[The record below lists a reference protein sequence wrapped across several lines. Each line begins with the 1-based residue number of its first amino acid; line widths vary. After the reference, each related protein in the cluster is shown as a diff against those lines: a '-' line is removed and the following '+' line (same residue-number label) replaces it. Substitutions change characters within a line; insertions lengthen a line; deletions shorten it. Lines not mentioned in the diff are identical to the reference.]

1 MIGEICTL
9 TGEALKCD
17 ILSIVRLNKIYDSQ
31 SYESS
36 PDYIFSVTYPSNAIK
51 NILQKISDKLSGKSK
66 QGMFILSG
74 GYGTGKS
81 HILVFLYHLFKYSDK
96 AETWLNGAKI
106 SFKVPN
112 AKVIAIQ
119 LLDPGIKGIDHLWEP
134 IFKGLSKEQLLN
146 EIKDFPTVSLLRDVF
161 ADETVVILLD
171 ELEAWYEA
179 KDDII
184 KKRNLNFLQ
193 NLCEV
198 AHDKNVLAF
207 VSVYGYNKDLIGRTW
222 RFKPYV
228 ENLTTAADREKIIL
242 YRIFKQIDTSKA
254 QKVIKAYVDA
264 YKNAGVNLDDDY
276 HQKMLETY
284 PIHPELM
291 KVIFDRFCS
300 YKEKYQ
306 NTRGALTLLCFLVK
320 RNLDKD
326 YILISDIDIENGEE
340 QGDFILLDR
349 ELTEKCLEDV
359 RRNRKI
365 KFGKEILTSILLYSL
380 GEIDEKEKGATRRDI
395 ILSVLRP
402 DINVNEIDATIS
414 QLRAYYLWPID
425 GKWIFRKKE
434 EPTSVID
441 NEARAKIERG
451 EVQNAL
457 DEIKDIIK
465 GKIGRTKAEIIVCPL
480 EEVGEN
486 KKFKVVVSLSNLD
499 DDGISEFYRG
509 KSYQNTIILVLPKVD
524 LINDKDM
531 LTKAQRVRIASEKLR
546 EYKDRE
552 RRKIIENLRER
563 DVKELEEKVSEA
575 YGLWVKALGRDEKG
589 KIKYRLIECSLD
601 KIEEKVKISFDQSL
615 IEDEIRT
622 MLKEKKG
629 GIKIDDIFEDFCSIL
644 GKPIILD
651 KNKLYEAIENLCSND
666 EIVIEKSGKI
676 YAKDNLP
683 PRIDDSMIIKLRKYY
698 KPPEE
703 VIATPQTTA
712 DTQTHEEGS
721 LVETPTTAP
730 AAQQVA
736 KSETISKITVEEAK
750 PKVKTLNIKEEGKT
764 PYLVVSKL
772 ESKLTE
778 NDIISGQVIIHI
790 DNYTKSEILE
800 LIEKLPSPKDGEN
813 IKVNLSVIRRKE

>member
-1 MIGEICTL
+1 MIREICTL
-9 TGEALKCD
+9 TDEALECN

-31 SYESS
+31 SPESS

-51 NILQKISDKLSGKSK
+51 NILQKISEKLSGKSK

-81 HILVFLYHLFKYSDK
+81 HILVFLYHLFSYPNK
-96 AETWLNGAKI
+96 AETWLNRAKI

-112 AKVIAIQ
+112 AKVVAIQ
-119 LLDPGIKGIDHLWEP
+119 LLDPGIKGIDYLWEP
-134 IFKGLSKEQLLN
+134 IFKELGKEQLLN
-146 EIKDFPTVSLLRDVF
+146 EIKDFPTASLLREVF
-161 ADETVVILLD
+161 AGETVVILLD

-179 KDDII
+179 KDDVV

-198 AHDKNVLAF
+198 AHDKNVLVFA
-207 VSVYGYNKDLIGRTW
+207 SVYGYNRDLIGRTW

-228 ENLTTAADREKIIL
+228 ENLTTATDREKIIL

-254 QKVIKAYVDA
+254 QKIIKAYMDA
-264 YKNAGVNLDDDY
+264 YKNAGVDLDDDY

-349 ELTEKCLEDV
+349 ELTEKCLEDI

-402 DINVNEIDATIS
+402 DINVNEVDIAIS
-414 QLRAYYLWPID
+414 QLRAYYLWPIN
-425 GKWIFRKKE
+425 GKWVFKKKE
-434 EPTSVID
+434 EPTSVIN
-441 NEARAKIERG
+441 NEARTKIEKG
-451 EVQNAL
+451 EVQEAL

-465 GKIGRTKAEIIVCPL
+465 EKIGRTGAKVIVYPL
-480 EEVGEN
+480 EEISED
-486 KKFKVVVSLSNLD
+486 KKFKIVVSLSNLND
-499 DDGISEFYRG
+499 NKIDEFYKG

-524 LINDKDM
+524 LINDKD
-531 LTKAQRVRIASEKLR
+531 LLIKAQRVRIANEKLR

-552 RRKIIENLRER
+552 RRKIIEDLRER
-563 DVKELEEKVSEA
+563 DTKELKEKVSEA
-575 YGLWVKALGRDEKG
+575 YGLWVKVLGRDEEG

-601 KIEEKVKISFDQSL
+601 KIEEKVKTSFDQSV

-622 MLKEKKG
+622 MLKEREG
-629 GIKIDDIFEDFCSIL
+629 GIKIDDIFEDFYSIL

-651 KNKLYEAIENLCSND
+651 KNKLYKAIENLCSND

-676 YAKDNLP
+676 YTKENLP

-703 VIATPQTTA
+703 VIATSQASA
-712 DTQTHEEGS
+712 DALHEEESSVGT
-721 LVETPTTAP
+721 LTAIP
-730 AAQQVA
+730 VAQQVA
-736 KSETISKITVEEAK
+736 KPETKSKTIVKEEVK
-750 PKVKTLNIKEEGKT
+750 PRVKTLNINEEGKT
-764 PYLVVSKL
+764 PYLIVSKL

-778 NDIISGQVIIHI
+778 NDIISGQVIIHVN
-790 DNYTKSEILE
+790 NYTKSEILE
-800 LIEKLPSPKDGEN
+800 LIEKLPNPKDEGKIE
-813 IKVNLSVIRRKE
+813 VDLSVIRRKD